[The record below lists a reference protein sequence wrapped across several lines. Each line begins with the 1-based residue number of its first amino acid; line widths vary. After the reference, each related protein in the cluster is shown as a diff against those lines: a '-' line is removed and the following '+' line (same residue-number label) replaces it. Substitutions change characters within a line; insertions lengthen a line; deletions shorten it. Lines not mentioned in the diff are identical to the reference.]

1 MKVRLSELN
10 ACSALRFVKICGPFF
25 EYSPWVADRAAR
37 RRPFADRD
45 SLHAALVATVA
56 AASTEEQLA
65 LISAHPDL
73 VGATARAGRRTTAS
87 TREQAAAGL
96 DCVTADEALRFD
108 EFNAAY
114 REKFEFPFVICA
126 RENNKEAIL
135 AAFPRRLANSPEEE
149 RQTALSE
156 IAKIAR
162 LRLFD
167 AIEEG

>member
-1 MKVRLSELN
+1 MRVRR
-10 ACSALRFVKICGPFF
+10 RFVEICGPFF
-25 EYSPWVADRAAR
+25 EHSPWIAERTTAS
-37 RRPFADRD
+37 RPFANRK
-45 SLHAALVATVA
+45 SLHAALISTLSV
-56 AASTEEQLA
+56 ASTDEQLT
-65 LISAHPDL
+65 LIRAHPDL
-73 VGATARAGRRTTAS
+73 VGTTARAGQRTAES

-96 DCVTADEALRFD
+96 DGITVDEARRFD
-108 EFNAAY
+108 ELNNAY

-126 RENNKEAIL
+126 AQNNKEAIL